1 LHSNPQEVALV
12 PARVLL
18 PKVFS
23 AKRRR
28 VQNQHVFSERNNRRP
43 DAAKATTLVVNRNQ
57 PDNDAQVMRL
67 YEQLLEIEQRLIP
80 TGLHV
85 FGRASELQE
94 KADLL
99 RMVASFDRPEH
110 GTRSLPK
117 LVAEGLGIEGYDALL
132 QETSVS
138 ETKELIDSIVAEG
151 VQKFCQ
157 DGVDAAV
164 GWLNA
169 TASVQAE
176 ESLPVFLLLK
186 DIAGQLDSN
195 NEIESLLRALRGEY
209 IEPGPGA
216 DVVQN
221 PSVLPTGRNTH
232 AVNPYSV
239 PSVSAFARA
248 QATAD
253 ALLRRYFEEH
263 GRYPRAMALV
273 LWGLDNIKTQGEGVA
288 QALHLLGVRP
298 VRDALNRATEIEV
311 IPLDVLKRPRIDVV
325 MTVSG
330 IFRDL
335 FAPTMALLDKAV
347 RRVAELDEPFEMN
360 YVRRNVAE
368 KIDLGGEFDDAVTRV
383 FSNAPG
389 NYGTNV
395 NFMVMQS
402 QWETSDALGDLFVTR
417 KCFAYTRDSKGRTI
431 EGREAPERMDDAL
444 SRVEATYQNIDS
456 FEVGITDVDH
466 YFEYLGGISKAVEKR
481 AQARPAIYLSDS
493 LSPQTKIRS
502 LEETIR
508 LETRAKTLNPK
519 WYEGMLKHGF
529 RGVAEIENHVAN
541 TFGWSATA
549 DAVDPWI
556 YTDIAKTFLLDSIML
571 DRLQELN
578 PHSVQSLIKRLLE
591 AHERG
596 YWNPDEDV
604 LEKLRE
610 IIAEAHQTQ

>member
-1 LHSNPQEVALV
+1 M
-12 PARVLL
+12 
-18 PKVFS
+18 
-23 AKRRR
+23 
-28 VQNQHVFSERNNRRP
+28 NQDPHDS
-43 DAAKATTLVVNRNQ
+43 
-57 PDNDAQVMRL
+57 DAQVVRL
-67 YEQLLEIEQRLIP
+67 YEQLVEIEQRLIP

-85 FGRASELQE
+85 FGRPSELKE

-110 GTRSLPK
+110 GVRALPG
-117 LVAEGLGIEGYDALL
+117 LVAEALGIDDHNALL
-132 QETSVS
+132 QEAAAS
-138 ETKELIDSIVAEG
+138 ETKDLIDSIVLEA
-151 VQKFCQ
+151 VRQFCQ
-157 DGVDAAV
+157 EGADSAV
-164 GWLNA
+164 EWLN
-169 TASVQAE
+169 SRVNVDCE
-176 ESLPVFLLLK
+176 KSLPVFLMLAN
-186 DIAGQLDSN
+186 IAEQLDSN

-216 DVVQN
+216 DIVQN
-221 PSVLPTGRNTH
+221 PGVLPTGRNTH

-239 PSVSAFARA
+239 PSQVAFARGKL
-248 QATAD
+248 TAD
-253 ALLRRYFEEH
+253 ALLRRHFEEH
-263 GRYPRAMALV
+263 GRYPRALALV

-298 VRDALNRATEIEV
+298 VRDALNRATEIEI
-311 IPLDVLKRPRIDVV
+311 IPLEDLNRPRMDVV

-347 RRVAELDEPFEMN
+347 RCVAALDEPFEMN
-360 YVRRNVAE
+360 YVRRNVSE
-368 KIDLGGEFDDAVTRV
+368 KIDLDSEEFDDAVTRV

-389 NYGTNV
+389 SYGTNV

-402 QWETSDALGDLFVTR
+402 EWETGDSLGDLFVTR

-431 EGREAPERMDDAL
+431 EGREARDLMDHAL
-444 SRVEATYQNIDS
+444 SKVEATYQNIDS

-466 YFEYLGGISKAVEKR
+466 YFEYLGGISKAIEKR

-519 WYEGMLKHGF
+519 WYEGMLNHGF

-549 DAVDPWI
+549 NAVDPWI
-556 YTDIAKTFLLDSIML
+556 YTDIARTFLLDSTMFN
-571 DRLQELN
+571 RLQELN
-578 PHSVQSLIKRLLE
+578 PYSLRSLIKRLLE
-591 AHERG
+591 AHDRG
-596 YWNPDEDV
+596 FWNPDEDI
-604 LEKLRE
+604 LEKLRD
-610 IIAEAHQTQ
+610 IIGELKDRREKAISI